1 MNRIITCISI
11 ESKKIF
17 KSKLPL
23 LSLFVL
29 TLVPL
34 TGGFFI
40 FVLKDPV
47 LAERLGIISTKAQIV
62 GTADWPSY
70 LNLLAQAMSIGGLI
84 VFGFNISW
92 IFGREYSDRTIRD
105 LLALPISR
113 NIIVFSKFIVAF
125 LWGVILSIYVFVL
138 GLLLGLLVDI
148 PGWSFDVIRQG
159 TLVYIICSMFS
170 LILSTP
176 AAFFASYGRGYLS
189 PFGFILVIVI
199 LAQVVAIAGYGEYFP
214 WAVPALISGLPG
226 SDHTMVEDFSIIIV
240 ILTSG
245 IGLVSTMLWWRY
257 ADQN

>member
-1 MNRIITCISI
+1 MNKILTCILV
-11 ESKKIF
+11 ESKKF
-17 KSKLPL
+17 FTSKIPL
-23 LSLFVL
+23 MSILVL

-40 FVLKDPV
+40 FVLKDPIF
-47 LAERLGIISTKAQIV
+47 AENLGIISTKAQIV

-70 LNLLAQAMSIGGLI
+70 LSLLAQAMSIGGLI
-84 VFGFNISW
+84 VFGFNASW

-113 NIIVFSKFIVAF
+113 NIIVFSKFIIAF
-125 LWGVILSIYVFVL
+125 LWGLVLSICVLVL
-138 GLLLGLLVDI
+138 GLLLGLLIDI

-159 TLVYIICSMFS
+159 TLVYIACSLLS

-176 AAFFASYGRGYLS
+176 AAFFASFGRGYLS

-199 LAQVVAIAGYGEYFP
+199 LAQVVAVAGYGEYFP
-214 WAVPALISGLPG
+214 WAVPALISGLAG
-226 SDHTMVEDFSIIIV
+226 GDNAMVEAFSIIIV
-240 ILTSG
+240 ILTSM
-245 IGLVSTMLWWRY
+245 IGLVATMLWWRY

>member
-1 MNRIITCISI
+1 M
-11 ESKKIF
+11 
-17 KSKLPL
+17 
-23 LSLFVL
+23 LSLIVF

-47 LAERLGIISTKAQIV
+47 LAESLGIISTKAQIV

-84 VFGFNISW
+84 VFGFNTSW
-92 IFGREYSDRTIRD
+92 IFGREYSARTIRD

-113 NIIVFSKFIVAF
+113 NVVVLSKFIVAF
-125 LWGVILSIYVFVL
+125 IWGLILTIYVSVL

-148 PGWSFDVIRQG
+148 PGWSYEVMRQG
-159 TLVYIICSMFS
+159 AFIFMICSMFS

-189 PFGFILVIVI
+189 PFGFILLIVI
-199 LAQVVAIAGYGEYFP
+199 FAQIIAIAGYGEYFP
-214 WAVPALISGLPG
+214 WAVPALISDFAGNGDTIVGGL
-226 SDHTMVEDFSIIIV
+226 SIV
-240 ILTSG
+240 IVMLTSV
-245 IGLVSTMLWWRY
+245 IGVVGTMLWWRY